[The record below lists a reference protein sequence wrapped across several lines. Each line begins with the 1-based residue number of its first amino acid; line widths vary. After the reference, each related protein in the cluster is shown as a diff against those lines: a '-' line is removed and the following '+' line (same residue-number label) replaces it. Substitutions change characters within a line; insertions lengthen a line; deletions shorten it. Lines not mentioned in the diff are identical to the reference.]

1 MLDAMQQ
8 LIAYSGS
15 NAESDGSSTRSDQ
28 SILAE
33 FERRVDHAKFVRVE
47 RNRRKKRGVL
57 KQLETA
63 DGIIRPTKPGKCECL
78 LFARTM
84 KVWNPDASIL
94 KRLVRLLRSRQIF
107 KEGRRPDTNTRQVL
121 IAELGTK
128 IPCYGLVR
136 KRLKSSFVKTE

>member
-1 MLDAMQQ
+1 
-8 LIAYSGS
+8 
-15 NAESDGSSTRSDQ
+15 
-28 SILAE
+28 LAE
-33 FERRVDHAKFVRVE
+33 FKRRLDDAKFVRLE
-47 RNRRKKRGVL
+47 RNRRKKRAVL

-63 DGIIRPTKPGKCECL
+63 DGIIRPTNPGKCECL

-84 KVWNPDASIL
+84 KAWYPDASIL